1 VCSFIVGNTISY
13 TNNRKG
19 HTQNEMRICT
29 VVVIGLKRE
38 CEYVQNVEAGSI
50 VLGYLS
56 DAQSMNG
63 TIHVHRFKKLDKIQ
77 LTNTDVQRILQK
89 EKKYMTPCTGMSRK
103 CRKLYRLCM
112 GVKPATFRGTAGAS

>member
-1 VCSFIVGNTISY
+1 
-13 TNNRKG
+13 
-19 HTQNEMRICT
+19 MRICT

-89 EKKYMTPCTGMSRK
+89 EKKIRHHVPACHENVENCTV
-103 CRKLYRLCM
+103 CAW
-112 GVKPATFRGTAGAS
+112 V